1 MNKIRNLLFIV
12 FFAICSTSLVIVAEE
27 EVIEE
32 EVKGPSN
39 PQELLEIVRQGKFA
53 DSEEQKDRESRFNAE
68 KGKQTTLLA
77 NAKATRARL
86 ERIAAQLE
94 KTFEANE
101 ALLVVAEAQLKDR
114 LGSLTEIFGH
124 LAGTATEARNIF
136 DV

>member
-68 KGKQTTLLA
+68 KGKYYHIFHD
-77 NAKATRARL
+77 KG
-86 ERIAAQLE
+86 
-94 KTFEANE
+94 KVGDF
-101 ALLVVAEAQLKDR
+101 LKGFFGYNSNPNYIEFF
-114 LGSLTEIFGH
+114 LWLFFLIFGLKKWANFYY
-124 LAGTATEARNIF
+124 LAPPKK
-136 DV
+136 